1 VVYDPLTVCDFA
13 EKTARLAVSLRRIA
27 DRVKRHPGPWGKLKS
42 LLRKPRGTPTAD
54 SSTSPETLVGYNGR
68 VGVRT
73 GPSTFTANDFYSAYA
88 SLAGPNSGF
97 SVTGFDVVFGISNS
111 DPNAIEFLCL
121 ETQLISAPM
130 LAESGTI
137 GLVMLAMGFL
147 FPACMR
153 FPHAFRRTSG

>member
-27 DRVKRHPGPWGKLKS
+27 DRVKRHPGPLGKLKS
-42 LLRKPRGTPTAD
+42 LLRKPRGTPTVD
-54 SSTSPETLVGYNGR
+54 SSTSPETSVGYNGR

-97 SVTGFDVVFGISNS
+97 SVTGFDVVFDISNS

-121 ETQLISAPM
+121 ERRIDQRSDARGIWRDWVGDA
-130 LAESGTI
+130 GD
-137 GLVMLAMGFL
+137 GFL
-147 FPACMR
+147 VPGV
-153 FPHAFRRTSG
+153 HAFSARVPPN